1 MPYLVNATFPS
12 SRPAPPKK
20 PIDSWV
26 LSLLSAMYFT
36 NLNPNAPCMEYLPT
50 VYIYIYVPQICGKPI
65 GNYSLHGASLGKGFC
80 GALTARPHPS
90 TQQPNNRPREGLLR
104 TTKENG
110 YILSRQ
116 TVAPKNP
123 THGGHQ
129 GNSLQ
134 KQTVSNEK
142 TSALWHTS
150 VSLSTKVATI
160 WRRYAI

>member
-1 MPYLVNATFPS
+1 MSWNDKCGNYMKLLGFEICSGHFFLWGGGGWFLFNDFLIHARVPQRWPLTSSLWTPFQMPYLVNATFPS

-90 TQQPNNRPREGLLR
+90 TQQPNNPTTQQPAEG
-104 TTKENG
+104 G
-110 YILSRQ
+110 
-116 TVAPKNP
+116 
-123 THGGHQ
+123 
-129 GNSLQ
+129 
-134 KQTVSNEK
+134 
-142 TSALWHTS
+142 TS
-150 VSLSTKVATI
+150 
-160 WRRYAI
+160 